1 MFRPQFS
8 TALIVMWFA
17 AGAVF
22 GGIWYLAT
30 GHLPPLWAR
39 IAAPIVLFPVL
50 TPLEAA
56 LARRDKR
63 RGTVS

>member
-1 MFRPQFS
+1 MFREKFS
-8 TALIVMWFA
+8 TALIVMWLA

-30 GHLPPLWAR
+30 GHLPPLWVR
-39 IAAPIVLFPVL
+39 IAAPIVLLPIL

-56 LARRDKR
+56 LARRNR
-63 RGTVS
+63 HRGTVS